1 MRSPY
6 HLEMRKREVTGF
18 IVLSLLLGSF
28 WIPKRVLMGDMPI
41 LLVSAI
47 WAWVVMAATLIAA
60 VALRVRWPRRQE
72 WRALL
77 LVSVLMLVVPQ
88 SMMYL
93 ALRYLHLTP
102 LITET
107 LRAANPLFLVWMT
120 PFVKGNN
127 VPRGAVNWMIV
138 GLGGALL
145 LFDHAMQIGWQ
156 NAAGI
161 GVSVVALLMANA
173 TLLYAKR
180 TLQDISPVLGVGLL
194 LVLPA
199 VVLAPL
205 GVHALHGESVV
216 WRGDVVL
223 ALALFCIAGLIGA
236 VLAMWLLQ
244 CTDAYRVMMVR
255 IAVPMVMMAESWWI
269 LGGRPG
275 LEMTVAAALMALSVI
290 AVLRMRDDAEKTMTI
305 FVHEDR
311 RRTESGSVDVHRRQG
326 E

>member
-6 HLEMRKREVTGF
+6 HLEMRKREAMGF
-18 IVLSLLLGSF
+18 IVLSLLMGSF
-28 WIPKRVLMGDMPI
+28 WIPKQVMAGVPI
-41 LLVSAI
+41 LLMAAI
-47 WAWVVMAATLIAA
+47 WVWVVMAATLVAA
-60 VALRVRWPRRQE
+60 IALRVRWPRRQE

-88 SMMYL
+88 GMMYL
-93 ALRYLHLTP
+93 ALRYLQFTP
-102 LITET
+102 LMAET
-107 LRAANPLFLVWMT
+107 MRAANPLFLVLMT
-120 PFVKGNN
+120 PLVKGKR

-138 GLGGALL
+138 GFGGALL
-145 LFDHAMQIGWQ
+145 LFDRAMQISWHDT
-156 NAAGI
+156 AGI
-161 GVSVVALLMANA
+161 GVAVGALLLANGA
-173 TLLYAKR
+173 LLYAKR

-194 LVLPA
+194 LILPA

-205 GVHALHGESVV
+205 GVHALHGESVM
-216 WRGDVVL
+216 WSSEIVL
-223 ALALFCIAGLIGA
+223 ALTLLCVAGMVGG

-244 CTDAYRVMMVR
+244 CTDAYRLSMVR
-255 IAVPMVMMAESWWI
+255 VAVPMVMMAESWWM

-275 LEMTVAAALMALSVI
+275 LEMTVASVLMAVSVI

-311 RRTESGSVDVHRRQG
+311 RRTESGSVEIHRRQG